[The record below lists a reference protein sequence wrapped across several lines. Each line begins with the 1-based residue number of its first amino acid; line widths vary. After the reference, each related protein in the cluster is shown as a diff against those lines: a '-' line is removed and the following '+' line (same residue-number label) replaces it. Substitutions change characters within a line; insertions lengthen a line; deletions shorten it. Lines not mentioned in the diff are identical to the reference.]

1 MFPKDSVDICC
12 LVAVGDGNDLA
23 NTTIRSAETKDL
35 KQICKELKDSVDKLR
50 SRRSVEHN
58 KKMGIINILPTL

>member
-1 MFPKDSVDICC
+1 MFPKDNVDICC

-23 NTTIRSAETKDL
+23 NTTIRKAETKDL
-35 KQICKELKDSVDKLR
+35 KQICRELNDSVEKLR
-50 SRRSVEHN
+50 SKKSKEHN

>member
-1 MFPKDSVDICC
+1 MFQKDSVDICC

-35 KQICKELKDSVDKLR
+35 KQICNELKESVDKLR
-50 SRRSVEHN
+50 SKRNVNHN
-58 KKMGIINILPTL
+58 KKMGIVNILPTL